1 MIDRFFLMNYD
12 VFNNY
17 SYMFLGIIINSLINL
32 YCLRMGYGVKL
43 INCIMLVESFMIVV
57 YI

>member
-1 MIDRFFLMNYD
+1 MVFLVVIDRFFLMNYD

-43 INCIMLVESFMIVV
+43 I
-57 YI
+57 